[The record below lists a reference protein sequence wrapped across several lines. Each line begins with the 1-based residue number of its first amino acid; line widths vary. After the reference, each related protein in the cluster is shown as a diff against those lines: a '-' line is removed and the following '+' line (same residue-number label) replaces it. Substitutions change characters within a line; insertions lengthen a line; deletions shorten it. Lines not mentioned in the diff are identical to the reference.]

1 MKVSDILTL
10 VAVLAAGTS
19 AYFAYDSWGKFAG
32 TPFDEAARDKARAPL
47 REPKKVLNPPTQWEA
62 KLREMGDIRSPMVPT
77 RDKWKKLLEDGTNW
91 YGDEQNAVTSL
102 TKARDDVRG
111 KNDGLNQEIV
121 VGTAE
126 KEKLLE
132 QIRGLRTSIEEK
144 QEKVRQLEEATSGVD
159 PKVLKGQV
167 EENVQRLKT
176 AEQSLTTEKQTLAAA
191 LQQKASTEQR
201 LAAAKEVERKV
212 AAGEMESGFRTS
224 VREVFSRWG
233 FVIINAGGSRGVNA
247 RTKLDVMR
255 GGTKIAQ
262 LQVTTV
268 EPNTA
273 SCAIVTGSL
282 AEGTSIVPGDQIVVT
297 PVASA
302 PPAPA
307 TAPAAPAT
315 TPAAPATPEAAP
327 AAAPETAPATPETA
341 PAAAPETAPAA
352 APETAPAAAP
362 AEPAA
367 KPEAEPPLTE
377 PAPAP

>member
-10 VAVLAAGTS
+10 AAVLAAGTS
-19 AYFAYDSWGKFAG
+19 AYFAYDSWDKFAG
-32 TPFDEAARDKARAPL
+32 TPFDEAARDKARAPI

-62 KLREMGDIRSPMVPT
+62 KLRELGDIRSPMVPT

-91 YGDEQNAVTSL
+91 FGDEQNAVANL

-121 VGTAE
+121 VATAE

-132 QIRGLRTSIEEK
+132 QIRGLRASIEEK
-144 QEKVRQLEEATSGVD
+144 QEKIRQLEEATSGVD

-167 EENVQRLKT
+167 EENVVRLKT
-176 AEQSLTTEKQTLAAA
+176 AEQNLATEKQALAAA

-201 LAAAKEVERKV
+201 LAASREVERKV
-212 AAGEMESGFRTS
+212 AAGEMEPTFRTS

-282 AEGTSIVPGDQIVVT
+282 AEGVSIVPGDQIVVT

-302 PPAPA
+302 PPATGP
-307 TAPAAPAT
+307 APAAMPA
-315 TPAAPATPEAAP
+315 AAPATP
-327 AAAPETAPATPETA
+327 AAAP
-341 PAAAPETAPAA
+341 AAPETAPAA
-352 APETAPAAAP
+352 PETAPAAPETVPAAPETAPAPAP

-367 KPEAEPPLTE
+367 KPEAEPPLAE